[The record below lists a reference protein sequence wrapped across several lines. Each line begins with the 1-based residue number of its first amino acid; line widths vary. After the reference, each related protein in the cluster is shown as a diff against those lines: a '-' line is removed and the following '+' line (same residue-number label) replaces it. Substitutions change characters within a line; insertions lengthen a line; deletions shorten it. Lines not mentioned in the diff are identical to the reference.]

1 MSQLTPAQVIS
12 AREKLQSC
20 FDEIMFFD
28 NLVYLN
34 EGQIYLL
41 ADVLMALSCSADGSY
56 NFKCKRAD
64 LFEGQESITK
74 AQIPQYL
81 EAIKPHLIDIC
92 ALLTCE
98 GEEGAAQ
105 SCAFKEVINN
115 LYPDV
120 KFDEIVAS
128 TDLVAQDHV
137 IIYKAKNGEL
147 VVKFSDQGARDA
159 YLEGLKEANCGEV
172 PIIPPQFRRG
182 IQFEGNPGGLQP
194 VCYEGANNRIFY
206 MTYSAG
212 YGESASNFGT
222 KKSRD
227 YFTKNLGFF
236 DHTQKH
242 SFSAHFPG
250 RGPQE
255 QTSYKSAGKLLF
267 NTFDDK
273 DGYQGPTQST
283 AIYFNRGAE
292 LFRQSNTY
300 YKINR
305 ETGEI
310 TVGMIPNQS
319 SAQVQAAQAAAGGG
333 GAQAAFHDASGSGG
347 GAGIFHSFSGGR

>member
-1 MSQLTPAQVIS
+1 MSQLTPAQVVFT
-12 AREKLQSC
+12 REKLQSC

-41 ADVLMALSCSADGSY
+41 ADVLMSLSCESY
-56 NFKCKRAD
+56 FRCKRAD
-64 LFEGQESITK
+64 LFGNQELIFKSQM
-74 AQIPQYL
+74 ADYL
-81 EAIKPHLIDIC
+81 EAIKPHLIEVC

-105 SCAFKEVINN
+105 SDAFKEVINN

-128 TDLVAQDHV
+128 TDSISQDHV

-147 VVKFSDQGARDA
+147 VVKFCNQDARDA
-159 YLEGLKEANCGEV
+159 YLEGLKEANGGEV
-172 PIIPPQFRRG
+172 AIIPSQFRRG

-212 YGESASNFGT
+212 FGENASNFGT

-236 DHTQKH
+236 DHCEKRSLSTC
-242 SFSAHFPG
+242 FPG

-283 AIYFNRGAE
+283 AIYFNRDAE

-319 SAQVQAAQAAAGGG
+319 SAQVQAAAGGG
-333 GAQAAFHDASGSGG
+333 GAQAAFYDASGSGG